1 MGTVVD
7 VAAFGSVDGVVA
19 EVMRLHR
26 SLPPRPPL
34 EEVEAA
40 EALAHAADREERARL
55 DAVSSLRR
63 PPAVPD
69 ELFGVA
75 LEMHRALAAFQC
87 REQKRDATRLL
98 EIDAL
103 HALFDD
109 LIQHASQCV
118 PSSSTSTRAAPRIT
132 ASAAAASAASSSASS
147 SAAAAAGSNA
157 DRYSSTGTKGF
168 SAARTATATGRV
180 SMDDSYVKK
189 AKAAVWDDGIVAA
202 SSHMPRAAVA
212 ANSVAAQGDG
222 GYGEPI
228 LPLFWFITKF
238 VIMWNA

>member
-1 MGTVVD
+1 MGTAVD
-7 VAAFGSVDGVVA
+7 AAAFGSVDGVVG

-26 SLPPRPPL
+26 SLPARPSL

-40 EALAHAADREERARL
+40 AALAHAADREERARL
-55 DAVSSLRR
+55 DAVSRLRR

-98 EIDAL
+98 ELDAL

-109 LIQHASQCV
+109 LIQRASQCV
-118 PSSSTSTRAAPRIT
+118 PSSSSSGSTRAAPLVT
-132 ASAAAASAASSSASS
+132 AAPAAASTSAASSSSS
-147 SAAAAAGSNA
+147 VAADSNA
-157 DRYSSTGTKGF
+157 DRYSSTGTNGF
-168 SAARTATATGRV
+168 SAARKVTGTGRV

-189 AKAAVWDDGIVAA
+189 AKAAVWDDGFVPASSHTPRGAVAA
-202 SSHMPRAAVA
+202 SSVA
-212 ANSVAAQGDG
+212 ARVDG

-228 LPLFWFITKF
+228 LHWSALLPYL
-238 VIMWNA
+238 

>member
-1 MGTVVD
+1 MGTAVD
-7 VAAFGSVDGVVA
+7 AAAFGSVDGVVA

-26 SLPPRPPL
+26 SLPARPSL

-40 EALAHAADREERARL
+40 AALAHAADREERARL
-55 DAVSSLRR
+55 DAVSRLRR

-98 EIDAL
+98 ELDAL

-109 LIQHASQCV
+109 LIQRASQCV
-118 PSSSTSTRAAPRIT
+118 PSSSSSSSSSSSTRAAPRVT
-132 ASAAAASAASSSASS
+132 AAPAAASTYAASSSSS
-147 SAAAAAGSNA
+147 VAADSNA
-157 DRYSSTGTKGF
+157 DGYSSTGTNGF
-168 SAARTATATGRV
+168 SAARKVTGTGRV

-189 AKAAVWDDGIVAA
+189 AKAAVWDDGVVAA
-202 SSHMPRAAVA
+202 SSHTPRGAVA
-212 ANSVAAQGDG
+212 ANSVAARVDG

-228 LPLFWFITKF
+228 LHWSALLPYL
-238 VIMWNA
+238 